1 MRFEVNVLG
10 AKSDMII
17 EYIERLP
24 EGARVSVRGLSK
36 ELGVS
41 EGTAFKAIRLADE
54 RGLVETR
61 PRAGTVRKHKVR
73 LPSSLAAEAR
83 RLGLEVL
90 AGADN
95 MDVPI
100 TRLVLGDCSVQ
111 QLADE
116 VRGGSRGVLCVV
128 GDRPDIFAFAVQ
140 RGMCLLVTGGIHP
153 GEAVLKEAEKNG
165 GCVLASGHDSFSV
178 LRQMSTGQDNV
189 LGRDFALAGDWMRT
203 PPYLYYNDIVADWH
217 SIYRPIFSLCSRCAV
232 VDDELSICGTVDA
245 IRALGSAHS
254 RKISSLYLD
263 DCTCFTA
270 DEDTPIDELAGR
282 MIAEGSAAAYI
293 TRDGTLRGVI
303 TSNDLLR
310 YYRSRPSAASATPR
324 LELVEAPG
332 KSGRSVYS
340 TRLTESGCSGF
351 LPVLLEAAKQ
361 HCASLGYTASFENGS
376 FYSLGGG
383 EASGDLMVSCEQLR
397 SVKNGVA
404 LYVEIYDEATR
415 YAGCV
420 LSAVFIAE

>member
-1 MRFEVNVLG
+1 M
-10 AKSDMII
+10 
-17 EYIERLP
+17 
-24 EGARVSVRGLSK
+24 
-36 ELGVS
+36 
-41 EGTAFKAIRLADE
+41 
-54 RGLVETR
+54 
-61 PRAGTVRKHKVR
+61 R

-165 GCVLASGHDSFSV
+165 GCVLASGHDSFSA

-189 LGRDFALAGDWMRT
+189 LGRDFCSGLGIGCARR
-203 PPYLYYNDIVADWH
+203 PYLYYNDIVADWH

-245 IRALGSAHS
+245 IRA
-254 RKISSLYLD
+254 
-263 DCTCFTA
+263 TWN
-270 DEDTPIDELAGR
+270 
-282 MIAEGSAAAYI
+282 
-293 TRDGTLRGVI
+293 LR
-303 TSNDLLR
+303 LPE
-310 YYRSRPSAASATPR
+310 RSPAFIWTTVPA
-324 LELVEAPG
+324 L
-332 KSGRSVYS
+332 
-340 TRLTESGCSGF
+340 RLTRTP
-351 LPVLLEAAKQ
+351 L
-361 HCASLGYTASFENGS
+361 
-376 FYSLGGG
+376 
-383 EASGDLMVSCEQLR
+383 
-397 SVKNGVA
+397 
-404 LYVEIYDEATR
+404 
-415 YAGCV
+415 
-420 LSAVFIAE
+420 

>member
-116 VRGGSRGVLCVV
+116 VRGGSRGVLCV
-128 GDRPDIFAFAVQ
+128 
-140 RGMCLLVTGGIHP
+140 
-153 GEAVLKEAEKNG
+153 
-165 GCVLASGHDSFSV
+165 
-178 LRQMSTGQDNV
+178 
-189 LGRDFALAGDWMRT
+189 
-203 PPYLYYNDIVADWH
+203 
-217 SIYRPIFSLCSRCAV
+217 
-232 VDDELSICGTVDA
+232 CG
-245 IRALGSAHS
+245 
-254 RKISSLYLD
+254 
-263 DCTCFTA
+263 
-270 DEDTPIDELAGR
+270 
-282 MIAEGSAAAYI
+282 AARHVPACH
-293 TRDGTLRGVI
+293 R
-303 TSNDLLR
+303 R
-310 YYRSRPSAASATPR
+310 YS
-324 LELVEAPG
+324 
-332 KSGRSVYS
+332 SGRS
-340 TRLTESGCSGF
+340 R
-351 LPVLLEAAKQ
+351 A
-361 HCASLGYTASFENGS
+361 
-376 FYSLGGG
+376 
-383 EASGDLMVSCEQLR
+383 
-397 SVKNGVA
+397 
-404 LYVEIYDEATR
+404 
-415 YAGCV
+415 
-420 LSAVFIAE
+420 

>member
-1 MRFEVNVLG
+1 MNVLG

-116 VRGGSRGVLCVV
+116 VRGGSRG
-128 GDRPDIFAFAVQ
+128 
-140 RGMCLLVTGGIHP
+140 CLLYTSP
-153 GEAVLKEAEKNG
+153 
-165 GCVLASGHDSFSV
+165 SP
-178 LRQMSTGQDNV
+178 
-189 LGRDFALAGDWMRT
+189 RD
-203 PPYLYYNDIVADWH
+203 
-217 SIYRPIFSLCSRCAV
+217 
-232 VDDELSICGTVDA
+232 
-245 IRALGSAHS
+245 
-254 RKISSLYLD
+254 
-263 DCTCFTA
+263 
-270 DEDTPIDELAGR
+270 
-282 MIAEGSAAAYI
+282 
-293 TRDGTLRGVI
+293 
-303 TSNDLLR
+303 
-310 YYRSRPSAASATPR
+310 
-324 LELVEAPG
+324 
-332 KSGRSVYS
+332 
-340 TRLTESGCSGF
+340 
-351 LPVLLEAAKQ
+351 
-361 HCASLGYTASFENGS
+361 
-376 FYSLGGG
+376 
-383 EASGDLMVSCEQLR
+383 
-397 SVKNGVA
+397 
-404 LYVEIYDEATR
+404 
-415 YAGCV
+415 
-420 LSAVFIAE
+420 

>member
-232 VDDELSICGTVDA
+232 VDDELSICGPVDA
-245 IRALGSAHS
+245 IRALGSAPS

-310 YYRSRPSAASATPR
+310 YYRSRPSAASATP
-324 LELVEAPG
+324 
-332 KSGRSVYS
+332 
-340 TRLTESGCSGF
+340 SGF